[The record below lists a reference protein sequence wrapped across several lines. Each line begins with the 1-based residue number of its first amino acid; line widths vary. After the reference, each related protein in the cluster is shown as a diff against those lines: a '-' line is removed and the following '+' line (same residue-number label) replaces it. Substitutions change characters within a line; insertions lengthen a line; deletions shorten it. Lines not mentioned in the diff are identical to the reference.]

1 MIRKLA
7 RPMLASVYVIDG
19 VETVINPSAH
29 RESAE
34 SVLTKL
40 RSVVPA
46 PYLSLIHI

>member
-34 SVLTKL
+34 S
-40 RSVVPA
+40 PC
-46 PYLSLIHI
+46 